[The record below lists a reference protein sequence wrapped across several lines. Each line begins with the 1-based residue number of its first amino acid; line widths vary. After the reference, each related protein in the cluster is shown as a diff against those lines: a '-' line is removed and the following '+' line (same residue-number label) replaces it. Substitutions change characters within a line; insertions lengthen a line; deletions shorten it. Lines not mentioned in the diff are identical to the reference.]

1 MNLTEIQS
9 SVTQRDLLT
18 INSETDAGGADS
30 DRDRGEPMS
39 LKINDMIRYKLD
51 DEWVTGTILSRAG
64 KATGRYKTWYNIRN
78 ESNEERRVDL
88 GRFEWEKIPETEINI
103 SDSSNSKRSESKEIN
118 IAKENE
124 KEVKR

>member
-30 DRDRGEPMS
+30 DRDREEPMS

-64 KATGRYKTWYNIRN
+64 KATGRYKT
-78 ESNEERRVDL
+78 
-88 GRFEWEKIPETEINI
+88 
-103 SDSSNSKRSESKEIN
+103 
-118 IAKENE
+118 
-124 KEVKR
+124 